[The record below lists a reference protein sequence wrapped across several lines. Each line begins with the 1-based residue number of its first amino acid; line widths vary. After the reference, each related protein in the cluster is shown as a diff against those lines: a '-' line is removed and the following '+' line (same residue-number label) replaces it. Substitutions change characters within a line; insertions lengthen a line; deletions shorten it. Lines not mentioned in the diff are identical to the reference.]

1 MSLNV
6 RNRVASNLSLRML
19 TQTRSTENYLK
30 AIYRL
35 SGLDFGG
42 LRDGELPYSV
52 GTNDLAVEL
61 QAKAS
66 SVTDMLL
73 KLAERGYVD
82 YVPYQG
88 AVLTPSG
95 IYLAYQVVR
104 RHRLWEYFLAHRLGF
119 SANEIHDLA
128 EEMEHVRSLTLT
140 DRLAEFLGQPQ
151 WDPHGDPIPA
161 ADGQMPA
168 MERESL
174 WDAMNRVSQQEGATV
189 AKFNLC
195 GLSSR
200 DPELIKGLQSL
211 GMRIGASLQWTVQVH
226 PPEGQ
231 AVLTV
236 YGLKQVVLPSAWA
249 KALWVVQK
257 HPYHEDSAL

>member
-1 MSLNV
+1 
-6 RNRVASNLSLRML
+6 ML

-61 QAKAS
+61 QTKAS

-88 AVLTPSG
+88 AVLTKSG

-119 SANEIHDLA
+119 SASEIHDLA
-128 EEMEHVRSLTLT
+128 EEMEHVRSLALT

-168 MERESL
+168 MVRESL
-174 WDAMNRVSQQEGATV
+174 WDATGRISSQGDASV
-189 AKFNLC
+189 VKFILC
-195 GLSSR
+195 GLGSR
-200 DPELIKGLQSL
+200 DPDLIKGLQSL
-211 GMRIGASLQWTVQVH
+211 GMRIGASLQWTVQV
-226 PPEGQ
+226 PAPEGQ
-231 AVLTV
+231 S
-236 YGLKQVVLPSAWA
+236 VVLINGTKQIEVPSAWA
-249 KALWVVQK
+249 KLIWVIQK
-257 HPYHEDSAL
+257 YPFGKVSDLA

>member
-1 MSLNV
+1 MH
-6 RNRVASNLSLRML
+6 

-42 LRDGELPYSV
+42 LPDGELPYAV

-61 QAKAS
+61 QTKAS

-95 IYLAYQVVR
+95 VYLAYQVVR

-128 EEMEHVRSLTLT
+128 EEMEHVRSLALT
-140 DRLAEFLGQPQ
+140 DRLAEFLGEPQ

-168 MERESL
+168 MKRESL
-174 WDAMNRVSQQEGATV
+174 WDVIASGDQPGDPPK
-189 AKFNLC
+189 AKYSLC
-195 GLSSR
+195 GLGSR
-200 DPELIKGLQSL
+200 DPDLIKGLQSL
-211 GMRIGASLQWTVQVH
+211 GMRIGSSLQPVNCSQS
-226 PPEGQ
+226 PEEIYELLVSGI
-231 AVLTV
+231 
-236 YGLKQVVLPSAWA
+236 KQVCVQSAMA
-249 KALWVVQK
+249 KQIWVVRK
-257 HPYHEDSAL
+257 FPFGKVIELE